1 MSLSTKKSVAQI
13 PLTAIVLAAGQGTR
27 MKSPLPKILHPVAGV
42 PMIVRIINTLKE
54 LGVQEIRVVCGPNLK
69 LVESVI
75 APLGVQVKIQAQ
87 PRGTGDALK
96 SAQVEEV
103 DGHVLILNGDH
114 PLVNAQ
120 DLKKAYSDFLEK
132 KWDLMVVTAEVEDP
146 GSLGRIVRSQGQLQA
161 IVEARE
167 ASYETLK
174 INEINTAIYFTSGE
188 FLQTYLPK
196 LQFRPEKQEYYL
208 TDLVQIG
215 LEHGEKIGGHRGT
228 ADLASGVNTQRELSE
243 ASKKCFYRKALELME
258 MGVLVWDPHNVYIE
272 DSVEVGAGSVI
283 WPQVFLRGQT
293 KIGSFVAIEANS
305 LLMDCQIGDGVL
317 IRAHSYLEKVQ
328 VGNSASIGPFARL
341 RPETFIGEG
350 AHVGNFVEMKK
361 VKFGKD
367 SKAGHLTYLGDAVIG
382 ERVNVGCGTITCNY
396 AVDRKKYETR
406 IEDDVFVGSDSQF
419 VAPVRV
425 GTGAVIAS
433 GSTITKDVPARA
445 LAVSRGRQ
453 TNIESYVKAE
463 GGDADPSAKAGE

>member
-1 MSLSTKKSVAQI
+1 
-13 PLTAIVLAAGQGTR
+13 
-27 MKSPLPKILHPVAGV
+27 
-42 PMIVRIINTLKE
+42 
-54 LGVQEIRVVCGPNLK
+54 
-69 LVESVI
+69 
-75 APLGVQVKIQAQ
+75 
-87 PRGTGDALK
+87 
-96 SAQVEEV
+96 
-103 DGHVLILNGDH
+103 
-114 PLVNAQ
+114 NAQ
-120 DLKKAYSDFLEK
+120 DLKRAYSEFLEK

-146 GSLGRIVRSQGQLQA
+146 GSLGRIVRSQGQLRA

-167 ASYETLK
+167 ASHETLK

-196 LQFRPEKQEYYL
+196 LQLRPEKQEYYL
-208 TDLVQIG
+208 TDLVQIA
-215 LEHGEKIGGHRGT
+215 LEQGEKVGTHRGT

-258 MGVLVWDPHNVYIE
+258 KGVLIWDPHNVYVE
-272 DSVEVGAGSVI
+272 DSVEVEAGSVL

-305 LLMDCQIGDGVL
+305 FLMDCQIGDGVL

-361 VKFGKD
+361 VKFGKN

-419 VAPVRV
+419 VAPVQV
-425 GTGAVIAS
+425 GAGAVIAS

-445 LAVSRGRQ
+445 LAVARGRQ
-453 TNIESYVKAE
+453 TNIESYVKVE
-463 GGDADPSAKAGE
+463 GGDADSSRKAGE